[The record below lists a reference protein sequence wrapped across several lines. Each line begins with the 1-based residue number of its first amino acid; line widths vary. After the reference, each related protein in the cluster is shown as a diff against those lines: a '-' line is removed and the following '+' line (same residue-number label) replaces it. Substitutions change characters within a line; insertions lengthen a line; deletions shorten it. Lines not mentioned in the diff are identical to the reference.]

1 MYPPADYD
9 SQGNLKAPLLFW
21 AVLLLQARTWVLLVL
36 AGASRQQGDA
46 LLGLFYPDRD
56 TFWLG
61 LIPGVPAAFAFLL
74 SGRRHLWPRFWRAFR
89 WLLVAAQAALL
100 VWQLVLLAGG
110 EELTATTIVLLV
122 ADLFALWWLFVNRRL
137 RDYFAVQSE

>member
-56 TFWLG
+56 TFWMG

-74 SGRRHLWPRFWRAFR
+74 SGRRQLWPRFWRAFR
-89 WLLVAAQAALL
+89 WLLVAAQTALL
-100 VWQLVLLAGG
+100 VWQLALLAGG

-122 ADLFALWWLFVNRRL
+122 ADLFALWWLVVNRRL

>member
-100 VWQLVLLAGG
+100 VWQLALLAGG

-122 ADLFALWWLFVNRRL
+122 ADLFVLWWLVVNRRL

>member
-21 AVLLLQARTWVLLVL
+21 AVLLLQARSWVLLVL

-61 LIPGVPAAFAFLL
+61 LIPGVPAVFAFLL

-100 VWQLVLLAGG
+100 VWQLALLAGG

-122 ADLFALWWLFVNRRL
+122 ADLFALWWLVVNRRL
-137 RDYFAVQSE
+137 RHYFAVQSE

>member
-100 VWQLVLLAGG
+100 VWQLALLAGG

-122 ADLFALWWLFVNRRL
+122 ADLFALWWLVVNRRL

>member
-100 VWQLVLLAGG
+100 VWQLALLAGG

-122 ADLFALWWLFVNRRL
+122 ADLFALWWLVVNRRL
-137 RDYFAVQSE
+137 RHYFAVQSE